1 MTTEIALLLAQDG
14 LVNGAIYA
22 LLALALILVFTVTRV
37 VFVPQGEFVT
47 YGALTMAALQQGA
60 VPGVVTFLV
69 ITGWMAAAIELWT
82 GIRTPHRRRAMTTAA
97 LFALYP
103 SCLAAILFWVTG
115 APDAVWMQVVVTLAI
130 VVPFGAILYRIVFQ
144 PMANASVLVLMIAAV
159 ALHLLLM
166 GVGLLAFGP
175 EGARTQ
181 PLIDAT
187 FTFGTMMITGQS
199 LTAIAASIVLIAV
212 LFWGFTFTLRGK
224 ALRATAVNSVGA
236 RLVGIRPEVAG
247 TLCFTLAALVGAI
260 SGILISSITTIYY
273 DTGLLIALKGF
284 IGAIIGAL
292 VSYPVGALGAILV
305 GLIEAFSS
313 FWASAFKE
321 ALLFGLILPILLVL
335 SVTHPSRG
343 EAE

>member
-1 MTTEIALLLAQDG
+1 MNTEIALLLAQDG

-22 LLALALILVFTVTRV
+22 LLAIALILVFTVTRV

-47 YGALTMAALQQGA
+47 YGALTMAALQHGA
-60 VPGVVTFLV
+60 VPHVVLFLV
-69 ITGWMAAAIELWT
+69 VVGWLAAVIEVWSGFSKPNPRRSFITAGFF
-82 GIRTPHRRRAMTTAA
+82 G
-97 LFALYP
+97 LYP
-103 SCLAAILFWVTG
+103 TTLAFILYEAG
-115 APDAVWMQVVVTLAI
+115 APESVMMQVIVTLAI
-130 VVPFGAILYRIVFQ
+130 VVPLGPILYRIVFQ

-166 GVGLLAFGP
+166 GMGLLAFGP
-175 EGARTQ
+175 EGARTN

-187 FTFGTMMITGQS
+187 YTIGTITLTGQS
-199 LTAIAASIVLIAV
+199 LTTIIASVILIGV

-224 ALRATAVNSVGA
+224 ALRATAVNSTGA
-236 RLVGIRPEVAG
+236 RLVGVRPEVAG
-247 TLCFTLAALVGAI
+247 AICFTLAALVGAV
-260 SGILISSITTIYY
+260 SGILVSSITTIYF

-292 VSYPVGALGAILV
+292 VSYPIGAIGAIVV

-321 ALLFGLILPILLVL
+321 ALLFGLVIPILLVL

-343 EAE
+343 GEAE